1 MYIREKLRITDP
13 GGWARAQYAKSGLRP
28 LDNEN
33 AGRRSHGSVVPAS
46 SAPVDLARRTCGEPS
61 SRLRDAIS
69 CDVTKKSES
78 SKTRSVEKTFLVP
91 LGLHPKS
98 LFSTGALL
106 LYDQRVW
113 VVLD

>member
-1 MYIREKLRITDP
+1 VASRVLGYATP
-13 GGWARAQYAKSGLRP
+13 SRAM
-28 LDNEN
+28 
-33 AGRRSHGSVVPAS
+33 
-46 SAPVDLARRTCGEPS
+46 
-61 SRLRDAIS
+61 
-69 CDVTKKSES
+69 TKKSES